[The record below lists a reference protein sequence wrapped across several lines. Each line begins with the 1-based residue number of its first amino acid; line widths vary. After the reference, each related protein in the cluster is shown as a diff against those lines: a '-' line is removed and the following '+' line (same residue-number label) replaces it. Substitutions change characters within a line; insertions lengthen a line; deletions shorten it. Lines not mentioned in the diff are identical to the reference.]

1 MTRSPDSTLHE
12 EPATG
17 AAPSAARVELRVI
30 ASPDGAAL
38 GRRVRLDR
46 EEPILLGRKVER
58 GGVSIDDPRMS
69 RTHAR
74 IGWDGRASAFRIG
87 DAGSANG
94 VYVNGV
100 RTAVATLEAGTVI
113 RTAATLY
120 VVVVDDPVARLQE
133 RLATVAHADLTVL
146 LTGETGTGKELL
158 AQQLHER
165 SGRKGPFLA
174 VNCAALPR
182 ELLASELF
190 GHTRAAFSGASTE
203 RQGLFRAARGGTLFL
218 DEIGDMPLEHQP
230 VLLRVLQE
238 RSVRPV
244 GSERELPTDVR
255 VVAATHRDLSQRV
268 AEGAFRLDLHAR
280 LGEVELHAPPLRERA
295 HTLPDLIEEIGAR
308 LGIEPQVTTEAM
320 EFLALGRWPQNVRE
334 LAALLNRLKL
344 FGAPAY
350 ELNRAFLAQEAPHLL
365 AAREITAQ
373 SPPRSNAPEV
383 TRELL
388 EASLARHQ
396 HRVADVAHEL
406 ETSRTQ
412 VYRWLKRF
420 GLDTPSGRR

>member
-1 MTRSPDSTLHE
+1 MTRSSDSTLHE
-12 EPATG
+12 EPAPADALTTEN
-17 AAPSAARVELRVI
+17 VELRVI
-30 ASPDGAAL
+30 ASPDSAAL
-38 GRRVRLDR
+38 GQRVLLSRD
-46 EEPILLGRKVER
+46 EPLLLGRKVER
-58 GGVSIDDPRMS
+58 GGMSIDDPRMS

-100 RTAVATLEAGTVI
+100 RATVATLEAGTVI
-113 RTAATLY
+113 RTAGTLY
-120 VVVVDDPVARLQE
+120 VVVVGDPVARLHQ
-133 RLATVAHADLTVL
+133 RLEAVARADLTVL

-158 AQQLHER
+158 AQQLHEE
-165 SGRKGPFLA
+165 SERKGPFLA

-182 ELLASELF
+182 ELLVSELF
-190 GHTRAAFSGASTE
+190 GHTRAAFSGAAAE

-238 RSVRPV
+238 KSVRPV

-255 VVAATHRDLSQRV
+255 VVAATHRDLSQSV
-268 AEGAFRLDLHAR
+268 DEGSFRLDLHAR
-280 LGEVELHAPPLRERA
+280 LAEVELRAPPLRERR
-295 HTLPDLIEEIGAR
+295 HTLPDLIRTIGAR
-308 LGIEPQVTTEAM
+308 LGIEPRVTTEAM
-320 EFLALGRWPQNVRE
+320 ELLALGRWPQNVRE

-365 AAREITAQ
+365 ASRDASVPPPLGNGPEI
-373 SPPRSNAPEV
+373 

-396 HRVADVAHEL
+396 HRVAEVAREL
-406 ETSRTQ
+406 DTSRTQ